1 MPMPGKSPE
10 VLGQEIWSGCFRLPF
25 PARWMH
31 KLLQPGTYRI
41 VFIAAGAKFVT
52 TVYSQS
58 MAAMMAPMRL
68 RKAQALE
75 ESTIVL
81 RTTGLLPQV
90 HSLRLAAPGL
100 ELHFEDEAPGSNVQS
115 TVLPL
120 REIAHTC
127 FSL

>member
-1 MPMPGKSPE
+1 MPGNYPE
-10 VLGQEIWSGCFRLPF
+10 KLGREIWSGSFRLPF

-41 VFIAAGAKFVT
+41 VCVSADSKCVL
-52 TVYSQS
+52 TVYSPTMS
-58 MAAMMAPMRL
+58 AMVAPVRMQ
-68 RKAQALE
+68 KARSLE
-75 ESTIVL
+75 ESTILL
-81 RTTGLLPQV
+81 RTTGVLPQV
-90 HSLRLAAPGL
+90 HTLRLAASSL
-100 ELHFEDEAPGSNVQS
+100 EFHFEDAAARRSDSAP